1 MMTRAA
7 RHQIGDTTLSY
18 ATETHSSAQRR
29 PKRASFLRSL
39 SRVAMGRMDILV
51 ASLCL
56 NLLTL
61 ALPLVILQVYDKIIP
76 NDAVSTFALMVAGLS
91 VVVILDF
98 ILRCIRSY
106 ITNWESARFEHA
118 ISRRAVS
125 RLLNADIQAFEQTPP
140 GTHMDRV
147 AAIEQLR
154 DFHSGQGL
162 IAVSDLPFVAIFLG
176 VIYLISNELVLAPLA
191 VVGVA
196 AVFAII
202 LGLTLEA
209 VVRERSALDDRRYN
223 FVFQVLN
230 GVHTVKGLGLEAQM
244 TRRYESLLAPLAASV
259 QKEAFLAS
267 TGRTV
272 GPVFSAIA
280 MFSVAA
286 YGSQKV
292 IAGDI
297 TSGALVACTLLAGRA
312 VQPLIRM
319 IGIWVQSQN
328 LKLAEERLDDLLQ
341 LRQETPF
348 AQKGPKD
355 HALHGGIVLDHVTV
369 HRGRPEWPLLS
380 DVSLQI
386 SPGEIVALTGP
397 LGGGKSAFLELLA
410 GFVRADAG
418 TMLVDGVDAR
428 EIDFPRLRE
437 QIGYAGQKGT
447 LYRGT
452 ILDNLTKFR
461 GRSHLPQA
469 LAAASAI
476 GLDKDLAKMPHGLR
490 TTVGDSASESLAG
503 SVQQMISL
511 VRVFADEP
519 KLILLDEANSALDM
533 DADARLRGM
542 IEEQRGRAT
551 VVMVTSRPS
560 MIRLADKVLKVDR
573 GHVTEITPLEPVN

>member
-1 MMTRAA
+1 M
-7 RHQIGDTTLSY
+7 GDDRLNSTTQT
-18 ATETHSSAQRR
+18 AHGTPRR
-29 PKRASFLRSL
+29 PNRASFLRSL
-39 SRVAMGRMDILV
+39 WRVAVGRVDILV

-76 NDAVSTFALMVAGLS
+76 NEATSTFALMVAGLG
-91 VVVILDF
+91 VVVLLDF

-118 ISRRAVS
+118 ISQRAIS

-162 IAVSDLPFVAIFLG
+162 VAVSDLPFVVVFLG
-176 VIYLISNELVLAPLA
+176 VIYLISPQLALAPLA
-191 VVGVA
+191 VVAVA
-196 AVFAII
+196 TVFAIG
-202 LGLTLEA
+202 LGLALEA
-209 VVRERSALDDRRYN
+209 VVRRRGDLDDRRYN

-244 TRRYESLLAPLAASV
+244 TRRYEALLRPLANSV

-267 TGRTV
+267 AGRAI
-272 GPVFSAIA
+272 GPVFSALA
-280 MFSVAA
+280 MFAVAA

-297 TSGALVACTLLAGRA
+297 SSGALVACTLLAGRA

-328 LKLAEERLDDLLQ
+328 LKLAEERLDDLLH
-341 LRQETPF
+341 LRQESSHIAGTHE
-348 AQKGPKD
+348 D
-355 HALHGGIVLDHVTV
+355 HKLRGGIILDHVTV

-386 SPGEIVALTGP
+386 MPGEIVAVTGP

-410 GFVRADAG
+410 GFVRPDAG
-418 TMLVDGVDAR
+418 TMLVDGLDSR

-452 ILDNLTKFR
+452 ILDNMTKFK
-461 GRSHLPQA
+461 GRASLPQA
-469 LAAASAI
+469 LAAARAI

-490 TTVGDSASESLAG
+490 TMVGDSASESLAG

-511 VRVFADEP
+511 VRVFAGEP
-519 KLILLDEANSALDM
+519 KVILLDEANSALDM
-533 DADARLRGM
+533 DADARLRAM
-542 IEEQRGRAT
+542 IEEQRGRAS

-560 MIRLADKVLKVDR
+560 MIRLADKVLKVER
-573 GHVTEITPLEPVN
+573 GHVTEITPLQPVN